1 MSENFQWGD
10 PYTDPGADNVVDGS
24 VDYYNFHWGAQV
36 RHADSTQASRA
47 SLLRCGLNSGC
58 PDDSE
63 NCPDNGDICPDDG
76 EDCPDDGDTCP
87 DDGEDCPDDG
97 DTCPDDGEDCP
108 DDSEPADTCPCGT
121 GCGCAG
127 GSGGCYANR
136 PQQTDTEAY
145 PIVQE

>member
-47 SLLRCGLNSGC
+47 SLLRCVLNSG
-58 PDDSE
+58 
-63 NCPDNGDICPDDG
+63 CPDDG
-76 EDCPDDGDTCP
+76 EDCPDDGET
-87 DDGEDCPDDG
+87 CPDDG
-97 DTCPDDGEDCP
+97 DTCP